1 MNPTTKTNIPDIP
14 SRKPVKIGKL
24 LFLIAGEIALLLFLF
39 LVTRFHDRGLQMNWF
54 HNAVSEWV
62 VAGSVFIALLVA
74 GLFPDFLR
82 SFVYMLKEKETIT
95 TIQVQKSLMA
105 VKLAMAVAIVSNL
118 FVLVFL
124 FVSMAESFTIYADQ
138 LETLFPYSLEALGG
152 NAIYGLLAVMLLLP
166 VYARLKIRLLSME

>member
-39 LVTRFHDRGLQMNWF
+39 LVQMNWF

-166 VYARLKIRLLSME
+166 VYARLKIRLLAMGSSME